1 MITQAAAE
9 DVHHG
14 STFSVIDK
22 PIIHDIDKISRFVLH
37 VSRYQCALPEERGG
51 IPCVWYLSMW
61 DSKMCFE
68 MKRGKHSF
76 AKLTELIEVTGSA
89 GHGLRVKKIEQT
101 DGGIDGVT
109 AEALINVFI

>member
-1 MITQAAAE
+1 
-9 DVHHG
+9 
-14 STFSVIDK
+14 
-22 PIIHDIDKISRFVLH
+22 
-37 VSRYQCALPEERGG
+37 
-51 IPCVWYLSMW
+51 
-61 DSKMCFE
+61 MCFE